1 MGNIPITSADL
12 KIIHSNFP
20 LVVLFC
26 KIPETLPEELIRTI
40 IQISNNTTTDIKE
53 WENIAIDDD
62 DIPCIEHSTL
72 LEEVC
77 QSSDNLKLL
86 KQDPLDYDY
95 DLNDQKLLGNNIE
108 GSGGA
113 ASLDEYADDEEEE
126 ELSKVTANIFSSS
139 SSTTSTTTTTK
150 STTIK
155 TTTTT
160 TILLTPWMK
169 PKLNYEE
176 RKEKNRTSSSTTTLS
191 TFNDLDASEFKD
203 DNEEYADDLE
213 DDAYYNEF
221 TVTNKISTSTTT
233 KTYLTTR
240 YLTPTTR
247 QSLIVNHTA
256 PIWILFK
263 FLTRPPIAAGILVG
277 LAIGI
282 FTSVILLI
290 CIIQR
295 YHKREKSHSSY
306 TTGLLYP
313 NQYGYSKSPQEF
325 YA

>member
-1 MGNIPITSADL
+1 MFIRLWVTSIFL
-12 KIIHSNFP
+12 III
-20 LVVLFC
+20 VQTTV
-26 KIPETLPEELIRTI
+26 I
-40 IQISNNTTTDIKE
+40 NNSKG
-53 WENIAIDDD
+53 
-62 DIPCIEHSTL
+62 
-72 LEEVC
+72 

-295 YHKREKSHSSY
+295 YQKREKSHSSY

>member
-1 MGNIPITSADL
+1 MFIRLWVTSILLIIVVQSAVTNSSKGQIADN
-12 KIIHSNFP
+12 S
-20 LVVLFC
+20 
-26 KIPETLPEELIRTI
+26 
-40 IQISNNTTTDIKE
+40 
-53 WENIAIDDD
+53 
-62 DIPCIEHSTL
+62 
-72 LEEVC
+72 
-77 QSSDNLKLL
+77 KLL

-95 DLNDQKLLGNNIE
+95 DLNDQKLLGNTIE

-113 ASLDEYADDEEEE
+113 ASLDEYADDDEEE
-126 ELSKVTANIFSSS
+126 ELSKITANIISS
-139 SSTTSTTTTTK
+139 SSTSTISTTTMTTTTTK
-150 STTIK
+150 STAIK

-169 PKLNYEE
+169 TTFNYEQ
-176 RKEKNRTSSSTTTLS
+176 RNEKNRTISTTTLS
-191 TFNDLDASEFKD
+191 TFSDLDASEFKD

-221 TVTNKISTSTTT
+221 TVTNKISTTT
-233 KTYLTTR
+233 YSTTR

-247 QSLIVNHTA
+247 QSLVVNHTA

-263 FLTRPPIAAGILVG
+263 FLTRPPIAAGILA
-277 LAIGI
+277 AIGI

>member
-1 MGNIPITSADL
+1 MFIRLWVTSILLIIVVQTAVTNSSKGQTAD
-12 KIIHSNFP
+12 S
-20 LVVLFC
+20 
-26 KIPETLPEELIRTI
+26 
-40 IQISNNTTTDIKE
+40 
-53 WENIAIDDD
+53 
-62 DIPCIEHSTL
+62 
-72 LEEVC
+72 
-77 QSSDNLKLL
+77 LKLL

-113 ASLDEYADDEEEE
+113 ASLDEYADDDEEE
-126 ELSKVTANIFSSS
+126 ELSKVTANIISSS
-139 SSTTSTTTTTK
+139 MTSTITTTTTTAK
-150 STTIK
+150 STTMK
-155 TTTTT
+155 TATTT
-160 TILLTPWMK
+160 TILLTPWMRTTF
-169 PKLNYEE
+169 NYEQRNE
-176 RKEKNRTSSSTTTLS
+176 RNRTTSTTTLS
-191 TFNDLDASEFKD
+191 AFNDLDASEFKD

-221 TVTNKISTSTTT
+221 TVTNKMSTTT
-233 KTYLTTR
+233 THSTTR

-247 QSLIVNHTA
+247 QSLVVNHTA

-263 FLTRPPIAAGILVG
+263 FLTRPPIAAGILAGKSLIRKQKFFKILFEFIVG

-282 FTSVILLI
+282 FTSIILLI

>member
-1 MGNIPITSADL
+1 MFIRLWVTSIFL
-12 KIIHSNFP
+12 III
-20 LVVLFC
+20 VQTTV
-26 KIPETLPEELIRTI
+26 I
-40 IQISNNTTTDIKE
+40 NNSKGQ
-53 WENIAIDDD
+53 A
-62 DIPCIEHSTL
+62 
-72 LEEVC
+72 
-77 QSSDNLKLL
+77 SDNLKLL

-113 ASLDEYADDEEEE
+113 ASLD
-126 ELSKVTANIFSSS
+126 
-139 SSTTSTTTTTK
+139 
-150 STTIK
+150 
-155 TTTTT
+155 
-160 TILLTPWMK
+160 
-169 PKLNYEE
+169 
-176 RKEKNRTSSSTTTLS
+176 
-191 TFNDLDASEFKD
+191 
-203 DNEEYADDLE
+203 EYADDLE

-247 QSLIVNHTA
+247 QSLIGNHTA

>member
-1 MGNIPITSADL
+1 MFIRLWVTSILLIIVVQTAVTNSSKGQTAD
-12 KIIHSNFP
+12 S
-20 LVVLFC
+20 
-26 KIPETLPEELIRTI
+26 
-40 IQISNNTTTDIKE
+40 
-53 WENIAIDDD
+53 
-62 DIPCIEHSTL
+62 
-72 LEEVC
+72 
-77 QSSDNLKLL
+77 LKLL

-113 ASLDEYADDEEEE
+113 ASLDEYADDDEEE
-126 ELSKVTANIFSSS
+126 ELSKVTANIISSS
-139 SSTTSTTTTTK
+139 MTSTITTTTTTTAK

-160 TILLTPWMK
+160 TILLTPWMRTTF
-169 PKLNYEE
+169 NYEQRNE
-176 RKEKNRTSSSTTTLS
+176 RNRTTSTTTLS
-191 TFNDLDASEFKD
+191 AFNDLDASEFKD

-221 TVTNKISTSTTT
+221 TVTNKMSTTT
-233 KTYLTTR
+233 THSTTR

-247 QSLIVNHTA
+247 QSLVVNHTA

-263 FLTRPPIAAGILVG
+263 FLTRPPIAAGILA
-277 LAIGI
+277 AIGI
-282 FTSVILLI
+282 FTSIILLI